1 MVLSPRDRETEV
13 VLLGDGQ
20 RVEVQVRKEVDQ
32 GKGDSDEEVLERI
45 RNVGSCSSAASSNFF
60 HSYRRIKQ
68 IEEERLRKMEEDYLE
83 EKERSEFSK
92 QREARIMSYMDST
105 SRKSE
110 KRKKKK
116 MKRGVKK
123 QGKQTD

>member
-1 MVLSPRDRETEV
+1 MVVSPEDRETEV
-13 VLLGDGQ
+13 VLLGDG
-20 RVEVQVRKEVDQ
+20 RKVEVQVGKEVD
-32 GKGDSDEEVLERI
+32 KEEDSDEEVLERI

-116 MKRGVKK
+116 VKRGVKK